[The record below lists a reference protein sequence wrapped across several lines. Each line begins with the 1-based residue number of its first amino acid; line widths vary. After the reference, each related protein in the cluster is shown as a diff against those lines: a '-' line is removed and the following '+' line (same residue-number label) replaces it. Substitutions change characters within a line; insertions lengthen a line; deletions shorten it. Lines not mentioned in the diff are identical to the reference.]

1 MKPVNSILLGVYDVP
16 SRDTARGCNVHEI
29 SLPIIEMFCPA
40 VNALFELVMVT
51 VPKDSFAENPT
62 KFNVTGVVL
71 AALSRAIANEV
82 PGSPWSPF
90 SPCIP

>member
-1 MKPVNSILLGVYDVP
+1 
-16 SRDTARGCNVHEI
+16 
-29 SLPIIEMFCPA
+29 MFWPA
-40 VNALFELVMVT
+40 VIVLFELVMVT
-51 VPKDSFAENPT
+51 VPKDSLAEKPM
-62 KFNVTGVVL
+62 KCNVVGVVL